1 MKPKRWEVLVVL
13 VLVLSLGLWAFW
25 PKHAG
30 NRVAVTVDGREAGT
44 YALDRDQSLPVEG
57 YGGFRLSLVISGG
70 QAHVEDSTCPDLIC
84 QHHSAISRAGEQIIC
99 LPGRVVITVTG
110 EEDQVDAV
118 TQ

>member
-13 VLVLSLGLWAFW
+13 ILALVLGLWAFL
-25 PKHAG
+25 PKGEG
-30 NRVAVTVDGREAGT
+30 NCVTVTVDGGEAGT
-44 YALDRDQSLPVEG
+44 YALDRDMELPLEG
-57 YGGFRLSLVISGG
+57 YGGFHLTLVISEGK
-70 QAHVEDSTCPDLIC
+70 AHVEDSTCPDLIC
-84 QHHSAISRAGEQIIC
+84 QYHSAISRAGEQIIC